1 MRNGNVD
8 CIGVASDGIEVTGH
22 VLRQTLDGLQETE
35 MNVNAGARLD
45 RLPVSGFHKRIM
57 WLIGIG
63 MFFDGFDIYVA
74 STVLGATLQ
83 SGFSTLGQ
91 NALFVSL
98 TFLGMMIGSL
108 ATGFLGDRFGRRFTY
123 QTNLMVFGIASLG
136 AALAPNMMVLI
147 AFRFVMGLGLG
158 AENVVGYS
166 TLTEF
171 APPASRGKMQGLMAV
186 FVVSGLPVAGLI
198 GLFLIP
204 AMGWRAMFV
213 LGGIG
218 AIGVWYARKSL
229 PESPRWLE
237 SVGRHQDAEAILSKI
252 ETEVKAEHGGTLP
265 APSPKP
271 SIAPSRALGSLFT
284 GAMLPRMIVGC
295 VTLVVINTLLYGFV
309 TWLPTFFVHQG
320 FSIAKSFGYAL
331 VMSIGAPIGSGI
343 GALTADRWGRKP
355 TIIGAS
361 VLAIIFGAI
370 YPFVNNP
377 VMLPVVG
384 LLLVIPIYVLVAL
397 LFAIYVPE
405 LFPTEVRLRA
415 SGICNTLGRG
425 ATIVTPFIVVA
436 LFGHYGVVGVLAL
449 MIGLLAIQI
458 VVVAWLGVEPT
469 GQRLEDIQPTD
480 APARLDVGAD
490 TRVSPLK

>member
-1 MRNGNVD
+1 
-8 CIGVASDGIEVTGH
+8 
-22 VLRQTLDGLQETE
+22 

-83 SGFSTLGQ
+83 SGFSTLGE

-237 SVGRHQDAEAILSKI
+237 SVGRHQDAESILSKI

-265 APSPKP
+265 APLPKP

-377 VMLPVVG
+377 IMLPVVG

>member
-1 MRNGNVD
+1 MY
-8 CIGVASDGIEVTGH
+8 
-22 VLRQTLDGLQETE
+22 
-35 MNVNAGARLD
+35 VNAGPRLD
-45 RLPVSGFHKRIM
+45 RLPMSPFHRRIM

-83 SGFSTLGQ
+83 SGFSTLAQ

-98 TFLGMMIGSL
+98 TFLGMMLGSL
-108 ATGFLGDRFGRRFTY
+108 GTGFLGDRFGRRFTY
-123 QTNLMVFGIASLG
+123 QANLAIFGLASLG
-136 AALAPNMMVLI
+136 AALAPNMAVLI
-147 AFRFVMGLGLG
+147 ACRFAMGLGLG

-171 APPASRGKMQGLMAV
+171 VPPTKRGKLQGLMAV

-198 GLFLIP
+198 GLLVIP
-204 AMGWRAMFV
+204 WLGWRAMFV
-213 LGGIG
+213 IGGFG
-218 AIGVWYARKSL
+218 ALGVWYARKSL

-237 SVGRHQDAEAILSKI
+237 SVGRDDEAEAIMSRI
-252 ETEVKAEHGGTLP
+252 ETEVTLSRGGEPLP
-265 APSPKP
+265 QPVAANPSNAAPMSF
-271 SIAPSRALGSLFT
+271 GSLFS

-320 FSIAKSFGYAL
+320 MSIAKSFGFAL
-331 VMSIGAPIGSGI
+331 VMSLGAPIGSGI
-343 GALTADRWGRKP
+343 GALTADAWGRKP

-361 VLAIIFGAI
+361 IAAIVFGAI
-370 YPFVNNP
+370 YPFVSSP
-377 VMLPVVG
+377 MLLPIIG
-384 LLLVIPIYVLVAL
+384 LLLTIPIYVLVAL
-397 LFAIYVPE
+397 LFAVYVPE
-405 LFPTEVRLRA
+405 LFPTPVRLRA

-436 LFGHYGVVGVLAL
+436 LFAQHGIVGVLAM
-449 MIGLLAIQI
+449 MIGLLAVQI

-469 GQRLEDIQPTD
+469 GERLEDLQPD
-480 APARLDVGAD
+480 APGSPDTHDARHAHA
-490 TRVSPLK
+490 SPLK